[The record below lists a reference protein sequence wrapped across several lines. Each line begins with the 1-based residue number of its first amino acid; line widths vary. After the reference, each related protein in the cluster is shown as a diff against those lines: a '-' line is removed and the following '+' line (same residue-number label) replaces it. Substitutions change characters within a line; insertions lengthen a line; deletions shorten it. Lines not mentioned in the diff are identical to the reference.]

1 VDHLRNIIAVA
12 AGLTNGAVDRDGD
25 LFTWRP
31 HQYDITCVQ
40 HGALVSVCAG
50 SLDSGLCLDKNS
62 KMYEWHH
69 GSLTDTSK
77 RVSRVFQGH
86 SATFVVSESA
96 RTYDN

>member
-1 VDHLRNIIAVA
+1 MDHLRNIIAVA
-12 AGLTNGAVDRDGD
+12 AGFTNGAVDRDGD
-25 LFTWRP
+25 IFTWRP

-50 SLDSGLCLDKNS
+50 YLDSGLCLDKNS

-86 SATFVVSESA
+86 SATFVVKQ
-96 RTYDN
+96 R